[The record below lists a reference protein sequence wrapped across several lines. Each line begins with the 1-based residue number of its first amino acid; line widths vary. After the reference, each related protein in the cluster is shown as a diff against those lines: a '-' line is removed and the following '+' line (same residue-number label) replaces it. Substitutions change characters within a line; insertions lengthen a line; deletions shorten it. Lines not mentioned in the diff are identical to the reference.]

1 MAWRLSEGK
10 TVIALGNP
18 FGYSDGMGI
27 GIASSVQ
34 ESVML
39 ADGEYKVI
47 VTDMPKSAESSGI
60 LFNIDGAV
68 VGIIAPDLGADTGVL
83 SAYGISSIKSEIEL
97 MSNAKEVPYIGIVG
111 TMITE
116 DIATAQNIPEGFC
129 VTEVEADS
137 PAMKAGIQ
145 NGDII
150 THIDKKKIESV
161 IGYHSTMITQD
172 VGTEVTLTGQR
183 RGAEEYVEI
192 HFTVTIGIKE

>member
-1 MAWRLSEGK
+1 MLSQGK

-111 TMITE
+111 TMIT
-116 DIATAQNIPEGFC
+116 
-129 VTEVEADS
+129 
-137 PAMKAGIQ
+137 
-145 NGDII
+145 
-150 THIDKKKIESV
+150 
-161 IGYHSTMITQD
+161 
-172 VGTEVTLTGQR
+172 
-183 RGAEEYVEI
+183 
-192 HFTVTIGIKE
+192 